1 MKEIRKSTFREIKSS
16 LGRFMA
22 IFSIIALGVGFFAG
36 LKVTRDAMVFTVK
49 DYLDEH
55 GFYDLR
61 LLSTLGYEEENVQ
74 AFRARED
81 VESAEGAVSMDA
93 VFQIGNGGQSVL
105 KVCSLSGELNR
116 VELVSGHLPAG
127 SGQCVVDSNFF
138 DESAVGSQIRL
149 AEVNDEDTLNSFAQR
164 TYTVVGTVQSPL
176 YIQFERGSTSL
187 GTGRI
192 AGFVYL
198 LPDDFDLDYYTE
210 VYVRFAQDNPLYGE
224 DYRSYMEAK
233 KELWE
238 GFSEE
243 EAGKR
248 YSMILA
254 RSEKEL
260 EDGKQELAEQRAQGE
275 DELAKG
281 KASLEEARDKL
292 AEGEQ
297 ALAEAR
303 QELETGK
310 ETLRKK
316 ERELE
321 EGKAALPRKE
331 RELEQGEAELD
342 AGERELAENRKRMEA
357 GRSELELGKLQL
369 TSAIAE
375 LETQSVELETQASR
389 LELAYRAGVLSEADF
404 LGAMAQIESYRQQI
418 NGGWSS
424 LTEARLELDRSEEQL
439 ILGEQELAEGER
451 NLAEGRQELEAGRKA
466 LADARKTLSD
476 GERQLEEG
484 RQELAEAERLL
495 EENEAELKAARQEVT
510 DGEREYEEGRQEF
523 LEKTAEAEESLRE
536 AERKIAD
543 LKSPEVYV
551 LGRETNIGY
560 ACFESDSAIVD
571 GIANIFPVFF
581 FLVAALV
588 CITTMNRMVEE
599 QRTQIGVLKAL
610 GYGSGSIMSKY
621 VIYSGL
627 AAILGCVCGFLLG
640 TWGFPKV
647 IWFAY
652 GIMYSVAPIHYLFDW
667 KLAVISI
674 LVSLLCSVGTTW
686 LSCRMELAQVAAMLM
701 RPKAPKAGKR
711 IFLERIPF
719 LWRHLGF
726 LQKVS
731 VRNIFRYKKR
741 LFMMVLG
748 ISGCTALLVTGFGIQ
763 DSIADV
769 AAQQFEEIQ
778 TYDLSV
784 SLKPDAGGAVEQS
797 LDMLESSGVESYL
810 RVMETNMDIVTD
822 KGIKSVYLVAGEP
835 SHMGEYLDMHTSAG
849 EPIPYPEAGEGVITR
864 KLAKQYGIRAG
875 DVVSLRD
882 GDMRELSVRISA
894 VMENYIYNYVY
905 IDPATWREAFGADP
919 ERRMVYV
926 NLADGADAHGVSAA
940 LMNLE
945 EVSNVSVNAD
955 TMERIGTMMNSLD
968 IIVLVVILCAGGLAF
983 IVLYNLTN
991 INITERVR
999 EIATVKVLGFYKKET
1014 ASYVFRENMLLTAL
1028 AVLPGFLLGCL
1039 LHAFVMSEIQVD
1051 LIAFDVHIRP
1061 LSFLYSA
1068 LLTFAFAWIVD
1079 RFMGRKLEEISM
1091 TESLKSVD

>member
-49 DYLDEH
+49 DYLDRH

-81 VESAEGAVSMDA
+81 VEAAEGAVSMDA

-105 KVCSLSGELNR
+105 KVCSLSEELNK

-149 AEVNDEDTLNSFAQR
+149 AEVNDEDTLNSFTQR

-281 KASLEEARDKL
+281 KASLEEAKDKL

-342 AGERELAENRKRMEA
+342 AGERELAENRKRLEA

-404 LGAMAQIESYRQQI
+404 WGAMAQIESYRQQI

-439 ILGEQELAEGER
+439 TLGEQELAEGER
-451 NLAEGRQELEAGRKA
+451 KLAEGRQELEAGRKA

-571 GIANIFPVFF
+571 GIANIFPAFF

-652 GIMYSVAPIHYLFDW
+652 GIMYSVAPIDYLFDW

-726 LQKVS
+726 LKKVS

-797 LDMLESSGVESYL
+797 LDMLENSGVESYL

-822 KGIKSVYLVAGEP
+822 KGVKSVYLVAGEP

-864 KLAKQYGIRAG
+864 KLA
-875 DVVSLRD
+875 SL
-882 GDMRELSVRISA
+882 
-894 VMENYIYNYVY
+894 
-905 IDPATWREAFGADP
+905 
-919 ERRMVYV
+919 
-926 NLADGADAHGVSAA
+926 
-940 LMNLE
+940 
-945 EVSNVSVNAD
+945 
-955 TMERIGTMMNSLD
+955 
-968 IIVLVVILCAGGLAF
+968 
-983 IVLYNLTN
+983 
-991 INITERVR
+991 
-999 EIATVKVLGFYKKET
+999 
-1014 ASYVFRENMLLTAL
+1014 
-1028 AVLPGFLLGCL
+1028 
-1039 LHAFVMSEIQVD
+1039 
-1051 LIAFDVHIRP
+1051 
-1061 LSFLYSA
+1061 
-1068 LLTFAFAWIVD
+1068 
-1079 RFMGRKLEEISM
+1079 
-1091 TESLKSVD
+1091 

>member
-36 LKVTRDAMVFTVK
+36 LKVTRDAMVLTVK
-49 DYLDEH
+49 DYLDGH

-81 VESAEGAVSMDA
+81 VEAAEGAVSMDA
-93 VFQIGNGGQSVL
+93 VFQIGDGGQSVL
-105 KVCSLSGELNR
+105 KVYSLPEELNR

-127 SGQCVVDSNFF
+127 SGQCVVDSNLF
-138 DESAVGSQIRL
+138 DESVLGSEISL
-149 AEVNDEDTLNSFAQR
+149 AEVNDEDTLNSFTQR

-210 VYVRFAQDNPLYGE
+210 VYVRFQQDHPLYGE
-224 DYRSYMEAK
+224 GYKNYMEAK

-243 EAGKR
+243 EAKKR
-248 YSMILA
+248 YSLVLA
-254 RSEKEL
+254 RSTKEL
-260 EDGKQELAEQRAQGE
+260 EDGKQELARQRAEGE
-275 DELAKG
+275 EELAKG
-281 KASLEEARDKL
+281 KAALEEARDQL

-303 QELETGK
+303 QELESGK
-310 ETLRKK
+310 ETLKKK

-321 EGKAALPRKE
+321 EGKAALSRNEKK
-331 RELEQGEAELD
+331 LEQAEAELD
-342 AGERELAENRKRMEA
+342 AGEKELAENRKRLEA
-357 GRSELELGKLQL
+357 GRRELELGRLQL

-375 LETQSVELETQASR
+375 LETQSTSLETQAAR

-404 LGAMAQIESYRQQI
+404 QGAMVQIESYRQQI
-418 NGGWSS
+418 NGGWST

-439 ILGEQELAEGER
+439 LQGEQELSAGER
-451 NLAEGRQELEAGRKA
+451 QLAEGRQELEAGRKA
-466 LADARKTLSD
+466 LADAEKMFSE

-484 RQELAEAERLL
+484 KQELAEAERIL
-495 EENEAELKAARQEVT
+495 EEKEAELASARKEAA

-536 AERKIAD
+536 AEKKIAD

-627 AAILGCVCGFLLG
+627 AAVLGCVFGFLLG
-640 TWGFPKV
+640 TWGFPRV

-652 GIMYSVAPIHYLFDW
+652 GMMYSAAPIAYLFDW
-667 KLAVISI
+667 KLAVISL

-686 LSCRMELAQVAAMLM
+686 LSCRMELAQVAAVLM

-726 LQKVS
+726 LKKVS

-748 ISGCTALLVTGFGIQ
+748 ISGCTALLITGFGIQ

-778 TYDLSV
+778 TYDVSV
-784 SLKPDAGGAVEQS
+784 SLKPDAGTAVEQS
-797 LDMLESSGVESYL
+797 LDGLKEKGVESYL
-810 RVMETNMDIVTD
+810 RVMETTMDIVTD
-822 KGIKSVYLVAGEP
+822 KGVKSVYLVAGEP
-835 SHMGEYLDMHTSAG
+835 SRMGEYLDMHTSAG
-849 EPIPYPEAGEGVITR
+849 EPIAYPQAGEGVITR

-882 GDMRELSVRISA
+882 GDMKELSVRISA
-894 VMENYIYNYVY
+894 VMENYIYNYVF
-905 IDPATWREAFGADP
+905 IAPETWEKAFGTEP
-919 ERRMVYV
+919 EAGTVYV
-926 NLADGADAHGVSAA
+926 NLTEEADAHEVSAA
-940 LMNLE
+940 LMDVE
-945 EVSNVSVNAD
+945 DVANVIVNAD

-1028 AVLPGFLLGCL
+1028 AVLPGFLLGRL

-1051 LIAFDVHIRP
+1051 LIAFDVNIRP

-1068 LLTFAFAWIVD
+1068 LLTFVFAWAVD